1 MKYNPEEYK
10 YPSRRSTVYGHK
22 GMVAT
27 SNPLA
32 AQAGLEILKA
42 GGNAIDAAIATA
54 ACLTVVEPTSNGLGS
69 DAFALVWFDN
79 KLHGLNASGY
89 SPYSISIEKLKER
102 GLEEIPKYGVVPV
115 MVPGAPAGWAE
126 LSKKFGKLPLSEVLS
141 PAISYARNGFTVSV
155 NVKQNWDAAYR
166 IYNKE
171 QGEEFRYWF
180 DTFTKDGK
188 TPEFGELWTLPH
200 HANTLEAIADTYGEA
215 YYNGYI
221 ADKIDEFFK
230 KYNGYL
236 SKEDLSAYSPEW
248 VEPIHVNY
256 KGYDVCEIPP
266 NGQGLVALMALNI
279 LNGFDFKYKDTGETY
294 HKQIEAMKLAFADG
308 IKYITDSRQMKVR
321 VDRLLCGDYGSNR
334 RKLIQNEAIAPEAGD
349 PFSGGT
355 VYLCAADSEGNMVSY
370 IQSNYMG
377 FGSGIVIPET
387 GIALSNRLHNFN
399 YDANFNNCLMPHKK
413 TYHTIIPG
421 FLMKD
426 GKAVGPF
433 GVMGAFMQPQGHVQV
448 ITNLIDF
455 HMNPQEALDAP
466 RWQWIKDK
474 KIEVEPAV
482 PLHIINDL
490 IKRGHEVSVQADIG
504 TFGRGQMIL
513 RTEEGTLCG
522 GTEPRTDGHIAVW

>member
-115 MVPGAPAGWAE
+115 MVPGAPAGWVE

-188 TPEFGELWTLPH
+188 TPEFGELWRLPH

-236 SKEDLSAYSPEW
+236 SKEDLSAYSPE
-248 VEPIHVNY
+248 
-256 KGYDVCEIPP
+256 
-266 NGQGLVALMALNI
+266 
-279 LNGFDFKYKDTGETY
+279 
-294 HKQIEAMKLAFADG
+294 
-308 IKYITDSRQMKVR
+308 
-321 VDRLLCGDYGSNR
+321 
-334 RKLIQNEAIAPEAGD
+334 
-349 PFSGGT
+349 
-355 VYLCAADSEGNMVSY
+355 
-370 IQSNYMG
+370 
-377 FGSGIVIPET
+377 
-387 GIALSNRLHNFN
+387 
-399 YDANFNNCLMPHKK
+399 
-413 TYHTIIPG
+413 
-421 FLMKD
+421 
-426 GKAVGPF
+426 
-433 GVMGAFMQPQGHVQV
+433 
-448 ITNLIDF
+448 
-455 HMNPQEALDAP
+455 
-466 RWQWIKDK
+466 
-474 KIEVEPAV
+474 
-482 PLHIINDL
+482 
-490 IKRGHEVSVQADIG
+490 
-504 TFGRGQMIL
+504 
-513 RTEEGTLCG
+513 
-522 GTEPRTDGHIAVW
+522 